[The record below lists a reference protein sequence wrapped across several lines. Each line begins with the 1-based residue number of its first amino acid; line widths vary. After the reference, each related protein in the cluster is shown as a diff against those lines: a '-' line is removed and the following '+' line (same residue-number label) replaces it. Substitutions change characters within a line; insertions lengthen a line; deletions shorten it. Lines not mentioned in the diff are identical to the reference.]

1 MARTFV
7 WRSAVLA
14 AAAGIFGCG
23 SENIITPGRCPA
35 LCPSGNVVLADT
47 LLVAPDTAD
56 TSARG
61 FVTVDSAAF
70 LLVSSLDSLK
80 SVALIRF
87 EPIHPDTFRIGTDT
101 TPHLFAQPP
110 DSVQVIVHIGQRD
123 TSVKNVHLVL
133 YRLPA
138 KFDTTMTYAQAQ
150 PYFADSLVLDTAAV
164 PDSLVNGD
172 VIVPMPDSLRA
183 PPADSGVISLGVKI
197 VADTATALGIASGK
211 GGSANPRI
219 VYFMHGQ
226 APLDTVKRAVG
237 EVPAFDIFVQSPD
250 PAQVPP
256 GVLAVGGLPT
266 ARSALYLALPKIVV
280 DSTSVVRATLILNTV
295 RPVTGFS
302 RDSFYVEARPLL
314 RDYGFKSILFPDSSV
329 AGRVLVHVGQTGA
342 VKLDIALVLRL
353 WGTTLGDTL
362 PRVLALK
369 VYQPGGS
376 EGGVLGRVDFAGRA
390 AGAAGGAPQ
399 LQVTYVK
406 KYEFGV
412 P

>member
-47 LLVAPDTAD
+47 LLAAFDTAD
-56 TSARG
+56 ASARG
-61 FVTVDSAAF
+61 FVTADSAAF

-87 EPIHPDTFRIGTDT
+87 SPVFPDTFRIGADT
-101 TPHLFAQPP
+101 TSYVSALPP
-110 DSVQVIVHIGQRD
+110 DSVRLVLRVGQRD
-123 TSVKNVHLVL
+123 TAVKNVRLIL

-138 KFDTTMTYAQAQ
+138 KFDTAITYAQAQ
-150 PYFADSLVLDTAAV
+150 PYFADSLVVDTAAV
-164 PDSLVNGD
+164 PDTLASGD
-172 VIVPMPDSLRA
+172 LHITMPDTLRA
-183 PPADSGVISLGVKI
+183 PPADSGVIALGVKV
-197 VADTATALGIASGK
+197 VADTATVLGITSGRA
-211 GGSANPRI
+211 GTL
-219 VYFMHGQ
+219 
-226 APLDTVKRAVG
+226 APLLTYYIHAASDTSKKTSKSPEPSLA
-237 EVPAFDIFVQSPD
+237 IFVQSPD

-266 ARSALYLALPKIVV
+266 ARSAIYPALPKVAV
-280 DSTSVVRATLILNTV
+280 DSTAIVRGTLILNTV

-302 RDSFYVEARPLL
+302 RDSFYVEVRPLL
-314 RDYGFKSILFPDSSV
+314 RDFGIKSILYPDSSI
-329 AGRVLVHVGQTGA
+329 AGRTLVHVGQTGT
-342 VKLDIALVLRL
+342 VKVDITTILRL

-369 VYQPGGS
+369 VYVPGGS
-376 EGGVLGRVDFAGRA
+376 EGGVLGRADFAGRA